1 MKVSFRTTI
10 TSIGSGPQPQPKT
23 CVGWSSLSRQQ
34 QPASALGPTSRSHL
48 RNSDARGLQKV
59 TNPKFVAARGGVERE
74 REESEGAAFAV
85 LRTRAEALRSRR
97 TGQRCGRS
105 LLSQRGKRRL
115 LLARTG
121 KLAHVL
127 GISLR
132 KCMHACP
139 SAASWEHE
147 SKACAHAIWTR
158 RTVCTRPKTSM
169 GPCSMHAHACTCMRM
184 HPTCTPRGACDAPRS
199 RARRYHS
206 RCTFA
211 RGNHARFGH
220 CFWC

>member
-1 MKVSFRTTI
+1 M
-10 TSIGSGPQPQPKT
+10 
-23 CVGWSSLSRQQ
+23 
-34 QPASALGPTSRSHL
+34 LGGAVFPDNNNRHQLWAPTSRSHL

-59 TNPKFVAARGGVERE
+59 TNPKFVAARGGGERE

-199 RARRYHS
+199 RARQYHS